1 MTVEWAIFL
10 LLVAVVGSAFASGSE
25 TALVSASRLRLTHLQ
40 GEGRRGATM
49 ALGLVQ
55 ERDRILAVT
64 LIATN
69 VFNITG
75 GAVATEVCER
85 FIGPLGSLVATVGMT
100 CIFLVLSEIVPKVYF
115 RFHAERM
122 MVASAPIWRG
132 LAWLVA
138 PITYPTAALAN
149 LLFRLFRKEP
159 RSLFTTRE
167 EIRLMV
173 EESAEHGGLTRQEQ
187 EMLEST
193 LDYAETTALE
203 VMVPISE
210 VVLIDEAA
218 RTSLLL
224 DRIREKGFTRLPVY
238 RERVD
243 QIVGLVNAYDVL
255 YDTEPKT
262 FIRTYM
268 REIRLVPDTKR
279 IQDLFVEMQRR
290 RERLVAVVNE
300 FGACIG
306 VVSIEDILEEI
317 FGELSDEHE
326 DATPEVRALGGGRF
340 RVSSRVDLDDLHEE
354 TGVKLPK
361 GRYQTL
367 GGYVLN
373 RLGRIPKT
381 GEVFH
386 DERVHIRVVEAD
398 RYGIRVLEVSPK
410 RPGEEARPK

>member
-1 MTVEWAIFL
+1 MTVEWSIFL
-10 LLVAVVGSAFASGSE
+10 LFVAVVGSAFASGSE
-25 TALVSASRLRLTHLQ
+25 TALVSASRLKLTHLQ
-40 GEGRRGATM
+40 GEGRRGATL
-49 ALGLVQ
+49 ALGLVHD
-55 ERDRILAVT
+55 RDRILAVT

-75 GAVATEVCER
+75 GAVATVLFEEL
-85 FIGPLGSLVATVGMT
+85 IGPLGSVTATVVMT
-100 CIFLVLSEIVPKVYF
+100 CVFLVLSEIVPKVYF
-115 RFHAERM
+115 RHHADRM
-122 MVASAPIWRG
+122 LVASAPIWRA
-132 LAWLVA
+132 LAWLFA
-138 PITYPTAALAN
+138 PITYPTQLLAN
-149 LLFRLFRKEP
+149 LIFRLFHKEP
-159 RSLFTTRE
+159 RSLFTSRE
-167 EIRLMV
+167 EIKMMV
-173 EESAEHGGLTRQEQ
+173 EESAEEGGLRPHEQ

-224 DRIREKGFTRLPVY
+224 DRLRERGFTRLPVY

-255 YDTEPKT
+255 YDEEPKT

-317 FGELSDEHE
+317 FGEFQDEHE
-326 DATPEVRALGGGRF
+326 DATPEVRDLGGGRY
-340 RVSSRVDLDDLHEE
+340 RVSARIDLGDLEDE
-354 TGVKLPK
+354 TGVKLEE

-367 GGYVLN
+367 GGYVMH
-373 RLGRIPKT
+373 RLGRIPKM
-381 GEVFH
+381 GEVYH
-386 DERVHIRVVEAD
+386 DRVAHIRIVEAD
-398 RYGIRVLEVSPK
+398 RYGIRTLEISAK
-410 RPGEEARPK
+410 EKKEG